1 MTKEAFDHEWLWSV
15 LYIILITI
23 SYEQWIQSCQVS
35 TTKNFW
41 ENVKVF
47 WGKRT
52 NNQEGLARDPVKF
65 LLEHSSRAIEQ
76 APICLQSKKKKLA
89 SCVK

>member
-1 MTKEAFDHEWLWSV
+1 MALISA
-15 LYIILITI
+15 YIILITI
-23 SYEQWIQSCQVS
+23 SYEQWIQSCQIS

-52 NNQEGLARDPVKF
+52 NNQEGLARDPAKF
-65 LLEHSSRAIEQ
+65 VLEHSSRAIEQ
-76 APICLQSKKKKLA
+76 APYLLA
-89 SCVK
+89 IQEKTADLLCKIINISML